1 MVIVS
6 DLTCDNFSIGWSGA
20 IPANIGNLANLT
32 VFTAPSSQLSGTL
45 PSSFSLLTELETLTL
60 TGNSLSGQV
69 PAALCEND
77 ADIQVDCTVS
87 CSCCTNYQCR

>member
-1 MVIVS
+1 
-6 DLTCDNFSIGWSGA
+6 
-20 IPANIGNLANLT
+20 
-32 VFTAPSSQLSGTL
+32 
-45 PSSFSLLTELETLTL
+45 LLTELETLTL